1 MDIRSKLTKGLLYFD
16 GGTGTV
22 LQSMGLPAGASPET
36 WNIEH
41 PGRITALHRAYYEA
55 GCDIVKANTFGA
67 NRFKFDGQDGRYDL
81 KTVIDAALQNAKA
94 ARECVAGDGRER
106 YIALDIGAS
115 GKLLQPLG
123 DLPFEDAVAVF
134 AEVVRLGAAAGADL
148 VLIETMSDAYETKAA
163 VLAAK
168 ENSTLPVFVTNV
180 YDEQARLMTGASPE
194 AMAAMLEGLRVDA
207 IGVNCGFGPKPMKEI
222 VRRLAD
228 ATSLPVIVN
237 PNAGLPRVAKEGA
250 TVFDVE
256 PDEFAADMADMVA
269 LGARVLGGCCG
280 TTPEYIRAVADRT
293 RGLSPRPLTP
303 KMRTVVSSYTHTVE
317 IGERPTLI
325 GERINPTGKPKL
337 KQALR
342 DGDMEFVLNEALGQR
357 DCGADI
363 LDVNVGLPELDEP
376 AVMARCIRAIQ
387 GVVSLPLQIDT
398 SDPVAMETAMRLYNG
413 KPLVNSVNG
422 KKESMEA
429 VFPLLAKYGGVVIA
443 LTLDEN
449 GIPDTAEG
457 RIEIARRIRD
467 TAAEYGI
474 SSSDIVVDPLA
485 MAVSVDGNA
494 ARVTLDAIAG
504 IRERLGLHTSLGVSN
519 VSFGLPNREAV
530 NAAFYD
536 TALAHG
542 LNAAILNPFSAP
554 MIAVA
559 GQAAQNGA
567 GDRVSTY
574 EAFTKQ
580 VTEQAAPPTYTPA
593 EQKQFTLRDTIVRGL
608 KGQAARLTQECLES
622 VSPLDVIDQHIIPA
636 LDEVGRGFEKKTV
649 FLPQLLAS
657 AEAAQA
663 AFEVIRAFYE
673 SSGTVQE
680 KKGLVVLCTVEG
692 DIHDIGKNI
701 VRVLLENYG
710 FEVVDLGRDVPC
722 QRVADEAA
730 ARNAKLV
737 GLSALMTTTVPAM
750 ERTIRCVRKALP
762 DCKIIVGGAVLTQE
776 YADQIGAD
784 AYGRDAMETVR
795 YAEQVFASA
804 NE

>member
-1 MDIRSKLTKGLLYFD
+1 MDIRSKLASGLVYFD

-41 PGRITALHRAYYEA
+41 PDRIVALHRAYFEA

-67 NRFKFDGQDGRYDL
+67 NQFKFDGQDGRYDL
-81 KTVIDAALQNAKA
+81 ETVIAAALQNAKA
-94 ARECVAGDGRER
+94 ARDAVSGDGRDR
-106 YIALDIGAS
+106 FIALDIGAS
-115 GKLLQPLG
+115 GKLLEPLG
-123 DLPFEDAVAVF
+123 DLPFESAVEVF
-134 AEVVRLGAAAGADL
+134 AQVVRLGVKAGADL
-148 VLIETMSDAYETKAA
+148 ILIETMSDAYETKAA

-168 ENSTLPVFVTNV
+168 ENSDLPVFVTNV
-180 YDEQARLMTGASPE
+180 YDQQARLMTGASPE
-194 AMAAMLEGLRVDA
+194 AMAALLTGLRVDA

-222 VRRLAD
+222 VRRLAT
-228 ATSLPVIVN
+228 ATPLPVIVN

-250 TVFDVE
+250 TVFDVA
-256 PDEFAADMADMVA
+256 PDEFASDMQEMVA

-280 TTPEYIRAVADRT
+280 TTPDYIREVVART
-293 RGLSPRPLTP
+293 KGLEPRPLTDP
-303 KMRTVVSSYTHTVE
+303 ARTVVSSYTHTVE
-317 IGERPTLI
+317 IGETPTLI

-342 DGDMEFVLNEALGQR
+342 DGDMEFVLNEALCQR

-376 AVMARCIRAIQ
+376 AVMARCIQAIQ

-398 SDPVAMETAMRLYNG
+398 SDPTAMETAMRLYNG

-422 KKESMEA
+422 KKESMET
-429 VFPLLAKYGGVVIA
+429 VFPLLAKYGGSVIA

-457 RIEIARRIRD
+457 RIAIAKKIRD

-474 SSSDIVVDPLA
+474 KPSDIVVDPLA

-504 IRERLGLHTSLGVSN
+504 IREQLGLHTSLGVSN

-530 NAAFYD
+530 NAAFFD
-536 TALAHG
+536 AALAHG
-542 LNAAILNPFSAP
+542 LNAAIMNPFSEP
-554 MIAVA
+554 MRQVA
-559 GQAAQNGA
+559 QRVTQDGASDRAA
-567 GDRVSTY
+567 TY
-574 EAFTKQ
+574 ETFTRQ
-580 VTEQAAPPTYTPA
+580 VAEQAAPPAYTAA
-593 EQKQFTLRDTIVRGL
+593 EQTRFTLRDTIVRGL
-608 KGQAARLTQECLES
+608 KGQAAKLTQESLASTAPLEI
-622 VSPLDVIDQHIIPA
+622 IDRDIIPA
-636 LDEVGRGFEKKTV
+636 LDEVGKGFEKKTV

-657 AEAAQA
+657 AEAAQS

-673 SSGTVQE
+673 ASGTAQE

-710 FEVVDLGRDVPC
+710 FEVIDLGRDVPC
-722 QRVADEAA
+722 QKVADEAA

-750 ERTIRCVRKALP
+750 ERTIRCLREALP
-762 DCKIIVGGAVLTQE
+762 DCKVIVGGAVLTQE

-795 YAEQVFASA
+795 YAERVFAE
-804 NE
+804 NGD

>member
-1 MDIRSKLTKGLLYFD
+1 MDIRKKLTQGLLYFD

-41 PGRITALHRAYYEA
+41 PERIIALHRAYFEA

-67 NRFKFDGQDGRYDL
+67 NRFKFDGTNGRYDL
-81 KTVIDAALQNAKA
+81 ETVIAAALQNANA
-94 ARECVAGDGRER
+94 ARDALSGDGRDR

-115 GKLLQPLG
+115 GKLLEPLG
-123 DLPFEDAVAVF
+123 DLPFEDAVEAF
-134 AEVVRLGAAAGADL
+134 AQVVRLGAKAGADL

-168 ENSTLPVFVTNV
+168 ENCDLPIFVTNV
-180 YDEQARLMTGASPE
+180 YDQQARLMTGASPE
-194 AMAAMLEGLRVDA
+194 AMAALLTGLRVDA

-222 VRRLAD
+222 VRRLAA

-256 PDEFAADMADMVA
+256 PDEFAEDMKEMVA

-280 TTPEYIRAVADRT
+280 TTPDYIRTVVAAT
-293 RGLSPRPLTP
+293 NGLTPPPLTRVT
-303 KMRTVVSSYTHTVE
+303 RTVVSSYTHTVE
-317 IGERPTLI
+317 IGGAPTLI

-337 KQALR
+337 KAALR
-342 DGDMEFVLNEALGQR
+342 EGDMEYVLNEALCQR

-376 AVMARCIRAIQ
+376 AVMARCIKAIQ
-387 GVVSLPLQIDT
+387 SVISLPLQIDT

-422 KKESMEA
+422 KKESMET
-429 VFPLLAKYGGVVIA
+429 VFPLIAKYGGAVIA

-457 RIEIARRIRD
+457 RIAIARKIRD
-467 TAAEYGI
+467 TAATYGI
-474 SSSDIVVDPLA
+474 SPADIVVDPLA

-504 IRERLGLHTSLGVSN
+504 IRETLGLHTSLGVSN

-530 NAAFYD
+530 NAAFFD
-536 TALAHG
+536 AALAHG
-542 LNAAILNPFSAP
+542 LNAAIMNPFSAP

-559 GQAAQNGA
+559 EQVKQRGA
-567 GDRVSTY
+567 GDRSATY

-580 VTEQAAPPTYTPA
+580 VTEQAAPPAYTAA
-593 EQKQFTLRDTIVRGL
+593 EQTRFTLRDTIVRGL
-608 KGQAARLTQECLES
+608 KGQAAKRTQEALEHT
-622 VSPLDVIDQHIIPA
+622 SPLDIIDREIIPA
-636 LDEVGRGFEKKTV
+636 LDEVGKGFEKKTV
-649 FLPQLLAS
+649 FLPQLLSS
-657 AEAAQA
+657 AEAAQS

-673 SSGTVQE
+673 SAGAAQE

-701 VRVLLENYG
+701 VKVLLENYG
-710 FEVVDLGRDVPC
+710 FEVIDLGRDVPC
-722 QRVADEAA
+722 QTVADEAVA
-730 ARNAKLV
+730 HKAKLV

-750 ERTIRCVRKALP
+750 ERTIRRIREVLP
-762 DCKIIVGGAVLTQE
+762 DCKVIVGGAVLTQE

-795 YAEQVFASA
+795 YAEQVFAAQS
-804 NE
+804 E

>member
-1 MDIRSKLTKGLLYFD
+1 MDIRNKLASGLVYFD

-41 PGRITALHRAYYEA
+41 PDRIIALHRAYYEA

-81 KTVIDAALQNAKA
+81 ETVVTAAMQNAKA
-94 ARECVAGDGRER
+94 AREALSADDRDR

-115 GKLLQPLG
+115 GKLLEPLG
-123 DLPFEDAVAVF
+123 DLPFEAAVEVF
-134 AEVVRLGAAAGADL
+134 AEVVRLGAKAGADL
-148 VLIETMSDAYETKAA
+148 ILIETMSDAYETKAA
-163 VLAAK
+163 VLDAK
-168 ENSTLPVFVTNV
+168 ENSDLPIFVTNV
-180 YDEQARLMTGASPE
+180 YDEHARLMTGASPE
-194 AMAAMLEGLRVDA
+194 AMAALLEGLRVDA

-222 VRRLAD
+222 VRRLAG
-228 ATSLPVIVN
+228 ATALPVIVN

-250 TVFDVE
+250 TVFDVD
-256 PDEFAADMADMVA
+256 PDEFAEDMKDMVA

-280 TTPEYIRAVADRT
+280 TTPDYIREVVAAT
-293 RGLSPRPLTP
+293 RELTPHPLTDP
-303 KMRTVVSSYTHTVE
+303 ARTVVSSYTHTVE
-317 IGERPTLI
+317 IGKAPTLI
-325 GERINPTGKPKL
+325 GARINPTGKPKL

-342 DGDMEFVLNEALGQR
+342 DGDMEFVLSEALRQR

-363 LDVNVGLPELDEP
+363 LDVNVGLPELNEP
-376 AVMARCIRAIQ
+376 AVMARCIQAIQ
-387 GVVSLPLQIDT
+387 GVTSLPLQIDT
-398 SDPVAMETAMRLYNG
+398 SDPVAMEAAMRLYNG

-422 KKESMEA
+422 KKESMET
-429 VFPLLAKYGGVVIA
+429 VFPLLAKYGGAVIA

-457 RIEIARRIRD
+457 RIAIARKIRD
-467 TAAEYGI
+467 TAATYGI
-474 SSSDIVVDPLA
+474 KPADIVVDPLA

-504 IRERLGLHTSLGVSN
+504 IRETLGLHTSLGVSN

-530 NAAFYD
+530 NAAFFD
-536 TALAHG
+536 AALAHG
-542 LNAAILNPFSAP
+542 LNAAIMNPFSNA
-554 MIAVA
+554 MNAVA
-559 GQAAQNGA
+559 QRVTQDGS
-567 GDRVSTY
+567 GDRVATY
-574 EAFTKQ
+574 ETFTRQ
-580 VTEQAAPPTYTPA
+580 VTEQAAPPAYTVA
-593 EQKQFTLRDTIVRGL
+593 EQTKFTLRDTIVRGL
-608 KGQAARLTQECLES
+608 KGQAATLTKEALES
-622 VSPLDVIDQHIIPA
+622 TTPLDIIDRDIIPA
-636 LDEVGRGFEKKTV
+636 LDEVGKGFEAKTV
-649 FLPQLLAS
+649 FLPQLLQS
-657 AEAAQA
+657 AEAAQS
-663 AFEVIRAFYE
+663 AFEVIRSFYE
-673 SSGTVQE
+673 ASGTAQE

-710 FEVVDLGRDVPC
+710 FEVIDLGRDVPC
-722 QRVADEAA
+722 QTVADEAA

-750 ERTIRCVRKALP
+750 ERTIRCLREALP
-762 DCKIIVGGAVLTQE
+762 DCKVIVGGAVLTQE

-795 YAEQVFASA
+795 YAERVFAE
-804 NE
+804 NGD